1 MPNFNYTVDVMAD
14 KAKNKLISIVMIDTI
29 KLCGNTI
36 FNPLTNSD
44 IYSNNTPLFANNT
57 DQALAAMHWV
67 DLENKLKAIS
77 ATKVPYI
84 IVSGHFPVYSVAEH
98 GSTKCLIKNLVPLLH
113 KYKVSAYLSGH
124 DHNLQH
130 LSYSDRGSTVEYFVV
145 GANALNSYSVD
156 NADTVPSG
164 SLKYQWPK
172 SKDYV
177 NGGFL
182 MVQANAAN
190 MTMNFVKS
198 SPKFGLPIPK
208 FGYTTSILY
217 TKTILPRRF

>member
-44 IYSNNTPLFANNT
+44 
-57 DQALAAMHWV
+57 
-67 DLENKLKAIS
+67 K
-77 ATKVPYI
+77 
-84 IVSGHFPVYSVAEH
+84 H

-130 LSYSDRGSTVEYFVV
+130 LSYSDKGSTVEYFVV
-145 GANALNSYSVD
+145 GANTLNSYSVD